1 MDRQAQPTDHAS
13 SAMRRADIANGEG
26 DGSDSGTV
34 APSPSRTRRSTRV
47 PRPVATPSPD
57 VHDEAKE
64 GQR

>member
-1 MDRQAQPTDHAS
+1 
-13 SAMRRADIANGEG
+13 MRRADIANGEG